1 VTATTY
7 GKRTAIPHLINNV
20 LALLP
25 QLAPLHPLMLRYFP
39 TAAAADPP
47 LPLPSTLTVDEVNS
61 LTMVDTHRE
70 WRSEPKQRY
79 IMSST
84 APLLTIK
91 TSPGLSLF
99 LKAERNPMVMVRA
112 RIRANRIPTQYRRY
126 TPLMEVDDPS
136 CTFAACRNIAPFCID
151 TIQHILLAC
160 PRHQAARQQLSQ
172 QLLSHL
178 GYTIPLSVAL
188 ISGELP
194 HLQATKKQQT
204 QRGVALLS
212 LSAAFLTQVM
222 LDREADP
229 TLLPFY
235 SAAAKLSS

>member
-1 VTATTY
+1 MSTLSPNILQVSGCSDDTSHGRAVSSHS
-7 GKRTAIPHLINNV
+7 RIS
-20 LALLP
+20 
-25 QLAPLHPLMLRYFP
+25 LRYPRDSPAPPHRACRQLTSIRVTFACLYETP
-39 TAAAADPP
+39 LSKYKERLAAP
-47 LPLPSTLTVDEVNS
+47 
-61 LTMVDTHRE
+61 H
-70 WRSEPKQRY
+70 
-79 IMSST
+79 
-84 APLLTIK
+84 
-91 TSPGLSLF
+91 
-99 LKAERNPMVMVRA
+99 MVRA

-126 TPLMEVDDPS
+126 TPLMQVDDPS